1 MAEEKR
7 RSFSGLPLRVATGL
21 ALAALAVLLVLLT
34 PQWLLTTVAAV
45 VACLGMWEY
54 LRMTEPGEW
63 SWDAWACLAI
73 ALGLP
78 FTALAGP
85 AAAAAGMGLALAVA
99 MALSLAGNVELKT
112 KLTQARE
119 RAWGLVYT
127 GGLIAVLLIIAGL
140 EQGRLLLLFV
150 IAAVVAADSGAYFA
164 GHLWGSRKLASHISP
179 GKTWEGFAGG
189 MACAALAGAL
199 FAALLLEGVSA
210 LAGAGLGLALGLAS
224 VLGDLMESL
233 VKRVHGVKD
242 SGGIFP
248 GHGGILDRIDGLL
261 MAGPFMLLIRMLWWQ

>member
-1 MAEEKR
+1 MAEENR
-7 RSFSGLPLRVATGL
+7 RTFSGLPLRVATGL
-21 ALAALAVLLVLLT
+21 TLAALAVVLVLLT
-34 PQWLLTTVAAV
+34 PLWLLTTVAAV
-45 VACLGMWEY
+45 LACLGMWEY
-54 LRMTEPGEW
+54 MRMIEPGTW
-63 SWDAWACLAI
+63 SWDAWACVAA

-85 AAAAAGMGLALAVA
+85 AAACASLGLALAVG
-99 MALSLAGNVELKT
+99 MALSLAGNVELKI
-112 KLTQARE
+112 KLTRARA

-127 GGLIAVLLIIAGL
+127 GGLIAVLLTIAGL

-164 GHLWGSRKLASHISP
+164 GHLWGRRKLAPSISP
-179 GKTWEGFAGG
+179 GKTWEGLAGG
-189 MACAALAGAL
+189 MVCAALVGALFSALLMTDVPALAGA
-199 FAALLLEGVSA
+199 
-210 LAGAGLGLALGLAS
+210 ALGLVLGLSS

-242 SGGIFP
+242 SGSIFP

-261 MAGPFMLLIRMLWWQ
+261 LAGPFMLLIRILWWQ